1 MTLTTP
7 DSWPVIARLVAW
19 LDANNGRTPQEITLR
34 LLKLS
39 EETGE
44 VAQAWIG
51 TLGQNPRKGTTHTR
65 EDVVDELCDVIVT
78 AMVAM
83 TSITDTPGDAFAR
96 KLAQIAELRL
106 GNTDPAAEFAAT
118 ATP

>member
-1 MTLTTP
+1 MTTTDP
-7 DSWPVIARLVAW
+7 WPIIARLVAW
-19 LDANNGRTPQEITLR
+19 LDTNNGRNQQEITLR

-51 TLGQNPRKGTTHTR
+51 TLGQNPRKGVTHAP
-65 EDVVDELCDVIVT
+65 EDVVDELCDVVVT

-83 TSITDTPGDAFAR
+83 GSITDTPGDAFAR
-96 KLAQIAELRL
+96 KLAQIADLRL
-106 GNTDPAAEFAAT
+106 AAT
-118 ATP
+118 AT